1 MSGIGIAK
9 KGLGIVLKQLKKPGH
24 AFTRAGD
31 KWYKKTKKL
40 QASKKKSEKIRGNL
54 RVIAPMTVAAGAGAV
69 LGVKAAQE
77 EIRKRGVYGVGRK
90 DVGPKSL
97 IQDLKVAGKKIKKK
111 FTKK

>member
-31 KWYKKTKKL
+31 KWYKKTQKL
-40 QASKKKSEKIRGNL
+40 QRSKKKFERIRGNL
-54 RVIAPMTVAAGAGAV
+54 RVIAPMAGAATIGAYT
-69 LGVKAAQE
+69 GAKDAQE
-77 EIRKRGVYGVGRK
+77 EIRRRGVYGVERK

-97 IQDLKVAGKKIKKK
+97 IKDIKAAGKKIKKK

>member
-1 MSGIGIAK
+1 MGLIT
-9 KGLGIVLKQLKKPGH
+9 KGMGVVLKHIKKPGK

-69 LGVKAAQE
+69 LGVKDAQE
-77 EIRKRGVYGVGRK
+77 EIRKRGVYGVERK

-97 IQDLKVAGKKIKKK
+97 IQDIKGAAKKIKKK